1 MQPPSACI
9 LKLPSPARPAVA
21 TSLVVIACAF
31 FGPWFVQYA
40 GTVWLGNSRSP
51 FSGVMGAI
59 LAGMVIGNLWPGL
72 ANDGAVLKSCTV
84 LVLRLGIVLLG
95 LRLTLAA
102 AIGLGLHALPI
113 VLICIATALILVTYA
128 SRAMAMSPPLA
139 ALIAVGTSICGMT
152 AIVAMAPVIRAR
164 EAEVSYA
171 VACIALFGLVAMFV
185 HPMIAHALFATQPQ
199 LAGVFLGTAVH
210 DTSQVVGAG
219 LMYQEQYSAAG
230 ALEAAT
236 VTKLVRNLMMAAVIP
251 LVALL
256 YREAPTPSAAATT
269 MGRAPVVPG
278 FVLWFIVMCAVR
290 SAVDFYGPAFGSAV
304 MGLMHSIIGA
314 AQTLSELCL
323 TVAMAAVGLQTR
335 IGAFR
340 QIGWRP
346 LLLAM
351 ITAAAVGA
359 VSLLSIRLLL
369 LSV

>member
-1 MQPPSACI
+1 
-9 LKLPSPARPAVA
+9 
-21 TSLVVIACAF
+21 
-31 FGPWFVQYA
+31 
-40 GTVWLGNSRSP
+40 
-51 FSGVMGAI
+51 
-59 LAGMVIGNLWPGL
+59 MVIGNLWPKL

-84 LVLRLGIVLLG
+84 LILRLGIVLLG
-95 LRLTLAA
+95 LRLSLAA
-102 AIGLGLHALPI
+102 AIGLGFHALPI
-113 VLICIATALILVTYA
+113 VLICIASALVLVTFA
-128 SRAMAMSPPLA
+128 SRAMAMSPQLA
-139 ALIAVGTSICGMT
+139 ALIAVGTSICGVT

-171 VACIALFGLVAMFV
+171 VACIALFGLIAMLV
-185 HPMIAHALFATQPQ
+185 HPMIAHAVFAAQPQ

-236 VTKLVRNLMMAAVIP
+236 VTKLVRNLLMAAVIP

-256 YREAPTPSAAATT
+256 YQRQAPHERGAAAYC
-269 MGRAPVVPG
+269 RPPVVPG
-278 FVLWFIVMCAVR
+278 FVLCFIAMCAVR
-290 SAVDFYGPAFGSAV
+290 SAVDFFEPAFGSTA
-304 MGLMHSIIGA
+304 MDLWHSTVGGA
-314 AQTLSELCL
+314 QKLSELCL

-340 QIGWRP
+340 QIGFRP

-369 LSV
+369 ESA